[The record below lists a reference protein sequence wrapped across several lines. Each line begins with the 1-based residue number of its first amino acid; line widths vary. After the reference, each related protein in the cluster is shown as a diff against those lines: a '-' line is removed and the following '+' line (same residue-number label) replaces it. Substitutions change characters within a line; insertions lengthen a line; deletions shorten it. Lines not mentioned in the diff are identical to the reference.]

1 MHEHQPPRVAFAAAT
16 AAALTG
22 DLLTG
27 PKRDN
32 TTDLPA
38 APNCENGF
46 DGLVT
51 VLKGS
56 ASGMT
61 TSDATAYGA
70 IHPGLS
76 TGHDPDLRLSMIM
89 FG

>member
-1 MHEHQPPRVAFAAAT
+1 MHEHQPLRVAFAAAT

-27 PKRDN
+27 LKRDDK
-32 TTDLPA
+32 TDLPT
-38 APNCENGF
+38 APNGENGF

-61 TSDATAYGA
+61 TSDTTAYGP
-70 IHPGLS
+70 IHLGLS
-76 TGHDPDLRLSMIM
+76 TGHDLRLSMIM